1 VQFLALAKSPAGEVG
16 SQLYVALDQKYI
28 TIETFDQLLTYIM
41 NYSYEYFDI
50 IFTICAL
57 YLGMLDT
64 RIQILNFKYET

>member
-1 VQFLALAKSPAGEVG
+1 
-16 SQLYVALDQKYI
+16 
-28 TIETFDQLLTYIM
+28 M

-57 YLGMLDT
+57 HLGMLDT

>member
-1 VQFLALAKSPAGEVG
+1 
-16 SQLYVALDQKYI
+16 
-28 TIETFDQLLTYIM
+28 M